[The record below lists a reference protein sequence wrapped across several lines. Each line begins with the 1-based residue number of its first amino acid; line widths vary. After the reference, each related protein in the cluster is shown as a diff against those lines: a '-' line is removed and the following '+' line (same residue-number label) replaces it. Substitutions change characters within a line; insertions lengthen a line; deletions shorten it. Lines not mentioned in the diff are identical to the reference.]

1 MPARLGAAFALVAL
15 GQTKTEEFSPL
26 TYLVHTLNSRQ
37 YRGIAEAYLIELAK
51 QGPIRG
57 LIYPFV
63 GQGTRD
69 EKIGLARILAIT
81 GDRESIAQV
90 EWISKDA
97 DGEVASEGLRAL
109 KALRAR
115 VN

>member
-1 MPARLGAAFALVAL
+1 M
-15 GQTKTEEFSPL
+15 K
-26 TYLVHTLNSRQ
+26 
-37 YRGIAEAYLIELAK
+37 
-51 QGPIRG
+51 
-57 LIYPFV
+57 
-63 GQGTRD
+63 
-69 EKIGLARILAIT
+69 KIGLARILAIT

-90 EWISKDA
+90 EWISKDS

>member
-1 MPARLGAAFALVAL
+1 MSWRSSASV
-15 GQTKTEEFSPL
+15 
-26 TYLVHTLNSRQ
+26 
-37 YRGIAEAYLIELAK
+37 
-51 QGPIRG
+51 RG
-57 LIYPFV
+57 LIYPFIA
-63 GQGTRD
+63 QGTRD

-90 EWISKDA
+90 EWISKDS

-115 VN
+115 AELIHQKGRLRQAVQSRVCVT

>member
-1 MPARLGAAFALVAL
+1 M
-15 GQTKTEEFSPL
+15 
-26 TYLVHTLNSRQ
+26 
-37 YRGIAEAYLIELAK
+37 GIAEAYLIELAK
-51 QGPIRG
+51 RAPIRG
-57 LIYPFV
+57 LIYPFIA
-63 GQGTRD
+63 QGTRD

-115 VN
+115 LN